1 MVSTKRVRVLFNL
14 CERDCEV
21 EMLVSAFCVHMQAAN
36 DEFGENASKSFGYSY
51 VNFSRH

>member
-1 MVSTKRVRVLFNL
+1 MLLRCTTKRVRVLFNL

-36 DEFGENASKSFGYSY
+36 DEFGENASKSFG
-51 VNFSRH
+51 